1 MIGIVYSAF
10 DQHVDQMN
18 FERRPGDSVRVPS
31 ATVEIPNIP
40 ECFDAEDEVIC
51 EALFRDTN
59 TYEGP
64 FWSRLEGVLP
74 MNRTHTALS
83 VGDRV
88 FIDDRTYLCKSFGWE
103 LVS

>member
-1 MIGIVYSAF
+1 MIGIIYSAF

-18 FERRPGDSVRVPS
+18 MERRPGDRVVVPS

-40 ECFDAEDEVIC
+40 ACFDAEDEVIC
-51 EALFRDTN
+51 EALFDNTN

-64 FWSRLEGVLP
+64 FWDRLEPVLP
-74 MNRTHTALS
+74 ANRTHTALS

-88 FIDDRTYLCKSFGWE
+88 FIDDRVFLCKSFGWE
-103 LVS
+103 KIS